1 MKITNNNIVVI
12 GSTNVDMIIKGDRIP
27 KSGETLIGGKF
38 FKAAGGKGANQAV
51 AAARAGGK
59 VTFLSRVGND
69 VFGQDAI
76 QGYRNDK
83 IDVSHIKVDQTESTG
98 IALILV
104 DSKGENCISV
114 ASGANMKLDQS
125 DIKDA
130 TFELDKADVVLMQ
143 LETPIETIEY
153 IIKLLKN
160 RQVKI
165 ILNPAPALKISD
177 DLLTHLTIIT
187 PNETEVELLTG
198 VPVNDKKDA
207 LKASRILLD
216 KGVKNVIITMGK
228 KGAFLHTKLNYKF
241 IPAFEV
247 SALDTTAA
255 GDTFNG
261 ALAVAVAEGKAL
273 EDAVEYANAAAAISV
288 TKMGAQ
294 PSIPLKKEIEDFLS
308 HIG

>member
-1 MKITNNNIVVI
+1 MKTTNNIVVI
-12 GSTNVDMIIKGDRIP
+12 GSSNVDMIIRGDRIP
-27 KSGETLIGGKF
+27 KPGETIIGGKF
-38 FKAAGGKGANQAV
+38 YKAAGGKGANQAV
-51 AAARAGGK
+51 AAARAGGR

-69 VFGQDAI
+69 VFGQEAI

-83 IDVSHIKVDQTESTG
+83 INVNYVKVDQAESTG

-114 ASGANMKLDQS
+114 ASGANMKLDKS

-130 TFELDKADVVLMQ
+130 TVELDNADVVLMQ
-143 LETPIETIEY
+143 LETPIDTIEY
-153 IIKLLKN
+153 IIKFLKN
-160 RQVKI
+160 KQVKT

-177 DLLTHLTIIT
+177 DLLAHLTIIT

-198 VPVNDKKDA
+198 VTVNDEKDA
-207 LKASRILLD
+207 LKASKILLD

-228 KGAFLHTKLNYKF
+228 KGAFLHSELGSIL
-241 IPAFEV
+241 IPSFEV
-247 SALDTTAA
+247 NALDTTAA

-261 ALAVAVAEGKAL
+261 AFAVAVAEGKAL
-273 EDAVEYANAAAAISV
+273 EDAVKYANAAAAISV

-294 PSIPLKKEIEDFLS
+294 PSIPLKNEIDNFLS
-308 HIG
+308 HTD

>member
-1 MKITNNNIVVI
+1 METTNNIVVI
-12 GSTNVDMIIKGDRIP
+12 GSSNVDMIIRGDRIP
-27 KSGETLIGGKF
+27 KPGETIIGGKF
-38 FKAAGGKGANQAV
+38 YKAAGGKGANQAV
-51 AAARAGGK
+51 AAARAGGR

-69 VFGQDAI
+69 VFGQEAI

-83 IDVSHIKVDQTESTG
+83 INVNYVKVDHTESTG

-114 ASGANMKLDQS
+114 ASGANMKLDKS

-130 TFELDKADVVLMQ
+130 TIELDNADVVLMQ

-153 IIKLLKN
+153 IIKSLKN
-160 RQVKI
+160 KQVKT

-177 DLLTHLTIIT
+177 DLLAHLTIIT

-198 VPVNDKKDA
+198 VIVNDEKDA
-207 LKASRILLD
+207 LKASKILLD

-228 KGAFLHTKLNYKF
+228 KGAFLHSELGSIL
-241 IPAFEV
+241 IPSFEV
-247 SALDTTAA
+247 NALDTTAA

-261 ALAVAVAEGKAL
+261 AFAVAVAEGKAL
-273 EDAVEYANAAAAISV
+273 EDAVKYANAAAAISV

-294 PSIPLKKEIEDFLS
+294 PSIPLKKEIENFLS
-308 HIG
+308 YID

>member
-1 MKITNNNIVVI
+1 MKTTNNIVVI
-12 GSTNVDMIIKGDRIP
+12 GSSNVDMIIRGDRIP
-27 KSGETLIGGKF
+27 KPGETIIGGKF
-38 FKAAGGKGANQAV
+38 YKAAGGKGANQAV
-51 AAARAGGK
+51 AAARAGGR

-69 VFGQDAI
+69 VFGQEAI

-83 IDVSHIKVDQTESTG
+83 INVNYVKVDHTESTG

-114 ASGANMKLDQS
+114 ASGANMKLDKS

-130 TFELDKADVVLMQ
+130 TIELDNADVVLMQ

-153 IIKLLKN
+153 IIKSLKN
-160 RQVKI
+160 KQVKT

-177 DLLTHLTIIT
+177 DLLAHLTIIT

-198 VPVNDKKDA
+198 VIVNDEKDA
-207 LKASRILLD
+207 LKASKILLD

-228 KGAFLHTKLNYKF
+228 KGAFLHSELGSIL
-241 IPAFEV
+241 IPSFEV
-247 SALDTTAA
+247 NALDTTAA

-261 ALAVAVAEGKAL
+261 AFAVAVAEGKAL
-273 EDAVEYANAAAAISV
+273 EDAVKYANAAAAISV

-294 PSIPLKKEIEDFLS
+294 PSIPLKKEIENFLS
-308 HIG
+308 YID

>member
-1 MKITNNNIVVI
+1 MKTTNNNIVVI
-12 GSTNVDMIIKGDRIP
+12 GSTNVDMIIKSDRLP

-38 FKAAGGKGANQAV
+38 FKAGGGKGANQAV
-51 AAARAGGK
+51 AAARAGGR

-69 VFGQDAI
+69 VFGQEAI

-83 IDVSHIKVDQTESTG
+83 INVSYVKIDQAESTG
-98 IALILV
+98 IALIFV

-125 DIKDA
+125 DINDA
-130 TFELDKADVVLMQ
+130 TIELDNADVVLMQ

-160 RQVKI
+160 KQVKT

-177 DLLTHLTIIT
+177 DLLRHLTIIT

-198 VPVNDKKDA
+198 VTVKDEKDA
-207 LKASRILLD
+207 LKASKILLG

-228 KGAFLHTKLNYKF
+228 KGAFLHSESDSIF

-247 SALDTTAA
+247 NALDTTAA

-261 ALAVAVAEGKAL
+261 ALAVAVAEGKTL

-288 TKMGAQ
+288 TKIGAQ

-308 HIG
+308 HID

>member
-1 MKITNNNIVVI
+1 MKSTNNNIVVI
-12 GSTNVDMIIKGDRIP
+12 GSTNVDMIIKGDRLP

-51 AAARAGGK
+51 AAARAGGR

-69 VFGQDAI
+69 VFGQEAI

-83 IDVSHIKVDQTESTG
+83 INVSYVKIDQAESTG
-98 IALILV
+98 IALIFV

-125 DIKDA
+125 DINDA
-130 TFELDKADVVLMQ
+130 TVELDNADVVLMQ

-160 RQVKI
+160 KQVKT

-177 DLLTHLTIIT
+177 DLLRHLTIIT

-198 VPVNDKKDA
+198 VTVNDEKDA
-207 LKASRILLD
+207 LKASKILLG

-228 KGAFLHTKLNYKF
+228 RAFTSELESIF

-247 SALDTTAA
+247 NALDTTAA

-261 ALAVAVAEGKAL
+261 ALAVAVAEGKTL

-308 HIG
+308 HID

>member
-1 MKITNNNIVVI
+1 MKTTNNIVVI
-12 GSTNVDMIIKGDRIP
+12 GSSNVDMIIRGDRIP
-27 KSGETLIGGKF
+27 KPGETIIGGKF
-38 FKAAGGKGANQAV
+38 YKAAGGKGANQAV
-51 AAARAGGK
+51 AAARAGGR

-69 VFGQDAI
+69 VFGQEAI

-83 IDVSHIKVDQTESTG
+83 INVNYVKVDQTESTG

-114 ASGANMKLDQS
+114 ASGANMKLDKS

-130 TFELDKADVVLMQ
+130 NVELDNADVVLMQ

-153 IIKLLKN
+153 IIKSLKN
-160 RQVKI
+160 KQVKT

-177 DLLTHLTIIT
+177 DLLAHLTIIT

-198 VPVNDKKDA
+198 VTVNDEKDA
-207 LKASRILLD
+207 LKASKILLD

-228 KGAFLHTKLNYKF
+228 KGAFLHSELGSIL
-241 IPAFEV
+241 IPSFEV
-247 SALDTTAA
+247 NALDTTAA

-261 ALAVAVAEGKAL
+261 AFAVAVAEGKAL
-273 EDAVEYANAAAAISV
+273 EDAVKYANAAAAISV

-294 PSIPLKKEIEDFLS
+294 PSIPLKNEIDNFLS
-308 HIG
+308 HID

>member
-1 MKITNNNIVVI
+1 MKTTNNIVVI
-12 GSTNVDMIIKGDRIP
+12 GSSNVDMIIRGDRIP
-27 KSGETLIGGKF
+27 KPGETIIGGKF
-38 FKAAGGKGANQAV
+38 YKAAGGKGANQAV
-51 AAARAGGK
+51 AAARAGGR

-69 VFGQDAI
+69 VFGQEAI

-83 IDVSHIKVDQTESTG
+83 INVNYVKVDHTESTG

-114 ASGANMKLDQS
+114 ASGANMKLDKS

-130 TFELDKADVVLMQ
+130 TIELDNADVVLMQ

-153 IIKLLKN
+153 IIKSLKN
-160 RQVKI
+160 KQVKT

-177 DLLTHLTIIT
+177 DLLAHLTIIT

-198 VPVNDKKDA
+198 VIVNDEKDA
-207 LKASRILLD
+207 LKASKILLD

-228 KGAFLHTKLNYKF
+228 KGAFLHSELGSIL
-241 IPAFEV
+241 IPSFEV
-247 SALDTTAA
+247 NALDTTAA

-261 ALAVAVAEGKAL
+261 AFAVAVAEGKAL
-273 EDAVEYANAAAAISV
+273 EDAVKYANAAAAISV

-294 PSIPLKKEIEDFLS
+294 PSIPLKNEIENFLS
-308 HIG
+308 YID